1 MSVFVTDGD
10 QRATLA
16 VVRSLG
22 RAGVP
27 VTVGHHEAESLAG
40 ASRYCLRRVRYPHPE
55 KDPAAFRTF
64 LRTAMRTG
72 EYRLLLPMTDVTT
85 QLVAEAGNEL
95 AEFVRMPVPPPAVV
109 EAARDKRHVLAL
121 AARLGIA
128 APETWEPAAGE
139 SLEDFSARLR
149 YPVVIKSCYSRQRRG
164 EGWVHGGVQYAA
176 TPAEL
181 IAKYRAMDA
190 LIPAPI
196 VQETIA
202 GDGVGVFLLLW
213 RGERKAAFCHRR
225 LREKPPWGGVSVLRE
240 SLPLDAELVWQ
251 SEQLLRA
258 LGWEGVAM
266 VEYKRDRRDG
276 RAKLMEVNGRF
287 WGSLQLAVDAGLDF
301 PLLVYRLAL
310 GEPVAPALE
319 YRAGVKSRWLLGDL
333 DRLLTVLRAPNAAN
347 GRPRIES
354 SRLGAVAQ
362 FLNFFDPDT
371 RGEVLRWSD
380 RAPGW
385 YEWRRWLADA
395 LGARSRR
402 ATKAEA
408 GRAR

>member
-22 RAGVP
+22 RAGIP
-27 VTVGHHEAESLAG
+27 VAVGHHDEQSLAG
-40 ASRYCLRRVRYPHPE
+40 ASRYCVHRVRYPAPE
-55 KDPAAFRTF
+55 CDPTGFQRF
-64 LRTAMRTG
+64 LRTEMRAG
-72 EYRLLLPMTDVTT
+72 GYRVLLPMTDVTT
-85 QLVAEAGNEL
+85 QLVAELRDEL
-95 AEFVRMPVPPPAVV
+95 AGKVRIPIPPAAVV

-121 AARLGIA
+121 AANLGIL
-128 APETWEPAAGE
+128 APETWEPVAGE
-139 SLEDFSARLR
+139 SLEDFAARIR
-149 YPVVIKSCYSRQRRG
+149 YPAVVKTRFSRQRRG
-164 EGWVHGGVQYAA
+164 ENWVHGGVTYAA
-176 TPAEL
+176 TPSEL
-181 IAKYRAMDA
+181 VAKYRAMDA
-190 LIPAPI
+190 VIPAPI

-202 GDGVGVFLLLW
+202 GDGIGVFLLLW
-213 RGERKAAFCHRR
+213 RGELKAAFCHRR

-240 SLPLDAELVWQ
+240 SLPLDAELVRQ

-258 LGWEGVAM
+258 LDWEGAAM

-310 GEPVAPALE
+310 GEDVAPAMA

-333 DRLLTVLRAPNAAN
+333 DHLLTVLRAKSVAN
-347 GRPRIES
+347 GRPRMEA
-354 SRLGAVAQ
+354 SRLGAVAR
-362 FLNFFDPDT
+362 FFNFFDPKT
-371 RGEVLRWSD
+371 HGEVQRWSD

-385 YEWRRWLADA
+385 YECRRWLTETF
-395 LGARSRR
+395 GSRSRK

-408 GRAR
+408 SRAR

>member
-1 MSVFVTDGD
+1 MSIFVTDGD

-22 RAGVP
+22 RAGIP
-27 VTVGHHEAESLAG
+27 VTVGHHDEESLAG
-40 ASRYCLRRVRYPHPE
+40 ASRYCARRVRYPNPE
-55 KDPAAFRTF
+55 SDPVGFQRF
-64 LRTAMRTG
+64 LRTEMRAG
-72 EYRLLLPMTDVTT
+72 GYHVLLPMTDVTT
-85 QLVAEAGNEL
+85 QLL
-95 AEFVRMPVPPPAVV
+95 AELGEELSDSVRIPIPPAAVV

-121 AARLGIA
+121 AASLGIP

-139 SLEDFSARLR
+139 PLEDFAARLP
-149 YPVVIKSCYSRQRRG
+149 YPAVVKTRFSRQYRG
-164 EGWVHGGVQYAA
+164 ENWVHGGVTYAA
-176 TPAEL
+176 MPAEL
-181 IAKYRAMDA
+181 VAKYRAMDA
-190 LIPAPI
+190 VIPAPI

-202 GDGVGVFLLLW
+202 GEGVGVFLLLW
-213 RGERKAAFCHRR
+213 RGELKAAFCHRR

-240 SLPLDAELVWQ
+240 SLPPDAELVRQ

-258 LGWEGVAM
+258 LDWEGAAM

-310 GEPVAPALE
+310 GENAAPAMA

-333 DRLLTVLRAPNAAN
+333 DHLLTVLRAEDVAN
-347 GRPRIES
+347 GRPRIET
-354 SRLGAVAQ
+354 SRLGAVTR
-362 FLNFFDPDT
+362 FLNFFDPET
-371 RGEVLRWSD
+371 HGEVQRWSD

-385 YEWRRWLADA
+385 YECRRWLADA
-395 LGARSRR
+395 LGSRSPK
-402 ATKAEA
+402 AEKAEA

>member
-22 RAGVP
+22 RAGIP
-27 VTVGHHEAESLAG
+27 VTVGHHDEESLAG
-40 ASRYCLRRVRYPHPE
+40 ASRYCVRRVRYPDPE
-55 KDPAAFRTF
+55 SDPVGFQEF
-64 LRTAMRTG
+64 LWTEMRAG
-72 EYRLLLPMTDVTT
+72 GYRVLLPMTDVTT
-85 QLVAEAGNEL
+85 QLVAEL
-95 AEFVRMPVPPPAVV
+95 RDDVSDTVCLPIPPAAVV
-109 EAARDKRHVLAL
+109 EAARDKRQVLSL
-121 AARLGIA
+121 AARLGIP

-139 SLEDFSARLR
+139 PLETFAARLR
-149 YPVVIKSCYSRQRRG
+149 YPAVVKTCFSRQRRG
-164 EGWVHGGVQYAA
+164 ENWVHGGVSYAA

-181 IAKYRAMDA
+181 MAKYRAMDD

-202 GDGVGVFLLLW
+202 GEGLGVFLLIW
-213 RGERKAAFCHRR
+213 RGELRAAFCHRR

-240 SLPLDAELVWQ
+240 SLPLDAELVRQ

-258 LGWEGVAM
+258 LNWQGAAM
-266 VEYKRDRRDG
+266 VEFKRDRRDG

-310 GEPVAPALE
+310 GENVAPAMA

-333 DRLLTVLRAPNAAN
+333 DHLLTVLRARNVSN
-347 GRPRIES
+347 GRPRIET
-354 SRLGAVAQ
+354 SRLSAVAR

-371 RGEVLRWSD
+371 HGEVQRWSD

-385 YEWRRWLADA
+385 YECRRWLAEA
-395 LGARSRR
+395 FGSR
-402 ATKAEA
+402 AQKVTEAEG